1 MFDMKES
8 HKAPTM
14 DSKHTKPNQKM
25 TNDHL
30 LAHITSQL
38 TECGVQIVALPGGC
52 LRLLGRY
59 GSILLSHDLLTLR
72 PHHIERLCS

>member
-1 MFDMKES
+1 
-8 HKAPTM
+8 
-14 DSKHTKPNQKM
+14 M
-25 TNDHL
+25 TNEHL